1 MTDNNQI
8 ATTEEVVEDFKAVC
22 IQLIP
27 FLEGHIPD
35 YDLVKDYISNRV
47 MVRNHH
53 TGKLTNAYVTKVQAQ
68 RDVESQKEEVKDQK
82 DSLLN
87 AQREHKDNETTFE
100 EVGEEQAEQWELLF

>member
-1 MTDNNQI
+1 VGLNKRKHQHIFFSQFVLLFYTMTDNNQI

-68 RDVESQKEEVKDQK
+68 RDVKSQK
-82 DSLLN
+82 
-87 AQREHKDNETTFE
+87 
-100 EVGEEQAEQWELLF
+100 